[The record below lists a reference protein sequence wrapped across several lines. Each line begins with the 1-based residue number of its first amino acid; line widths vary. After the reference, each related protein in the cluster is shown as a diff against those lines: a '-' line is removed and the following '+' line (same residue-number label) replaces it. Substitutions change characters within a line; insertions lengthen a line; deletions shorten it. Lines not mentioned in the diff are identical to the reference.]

1 MNIPSIAWLLQE
13 VIDNYSFIFY
23 FVGMRFLFI
32 HEGNKSDDSIKNFF
46 NDCYELYVKALLN
59 PFIDKNSKIFS
70 PYFDQKIKYLI
81 KKHF

>member
-1 MNIPSIAWLLQE
+1 
-13 VIDNYSFIFY
+13 
-23 FVGMRFLFI
+23 MRFLFI
-32 HEGNKSDDSIKNFF
+32 HEGNKSDDNIKNFL
-46 NDCYELYVKALLN
+46 NDTYDLYVKALLN